1 MFLFTISYLRGIC
14 FFCLS
19 IFCLSLF
26 IPIFFSPTFWNIF
39 KKPFRPFHF
48 LSPWSDQM
56 SPKRETRFTITKSHP
71 TKSHP
76 TKSHPTK
83 SHPTHFQVLLKT
95 ISIFGFLLMYRKYYM
110 IIVFI
115 YVLYFLVT
123 PYVYCKQYN
132 FRKKWICQFIIF
144 QKSTICFQLKDIS
157 MNLRME
163 LRNKSTR
170 VSKLKLNGQQKN

>member
-1 MFLFTISYLRGIC
+1 MFLFTISFLRGIC

-71 TKSHP
+71 TKR
-76 TKSHPTK
+76 
-83 SHPTHFQVLLKT
+83 HPTHFQVLLKT

-123 PYVYCKQYN
+123 PYVYN
-132 FRKKWICQFIIF
+132 FRKKW
-144 QKSTICFQLKDIS
+144 LK
-157 MNLRME
+157 NGF
-163 LRNKSTR
+163 
-170 VSKLKLNGQQKN
+170 VSL

>member
-1 MFLFTISYLRGIC
+1 MVLFTLLSYLGGIC
-14 FFCLS
+14 FFCLG

-76 TKSHPTK
+76 T
-83 SHPTHFQVLLKT
+83 HFQVLLKT

-110 IIVFI
+110 IVVFI
-115 YVLYFLVT
+115 YVSYFLVT
-123 PYVYCKQYN
+123 PYVYWQQYN
-132 FRKKWICQFIIF
+132 FRKKLLKKWICQFIIF
-144 QKSTICFQLKDIS
+144 QKSTICFQLKDNS

-170 VSKLKLNGQQKN
+170 VSKFKLNGQQKN